1 MNRAIVFLLAL
12 SAAAPLAIAA
22 NAPPVIKTHIA
33 NQTLFAGVT
42 AKIDLT
48 NAFNDPDMNA
58 VRFSTVQGNFDV
70 QLFTAQKPITVAN
83 FLRYVDQGRYFKID
97 PTTHHRASS
106 FVHRMIPNF
115 VVQGGGY
122 IGTVGT
128 SDPTI
133 AIPTRLA
140 TFPPIQNE
148 PGISNKRGTI
158 AMAKLDGDPNSATSE
173 WFVNL
178 RDNGGPPNNLDTT
191 NGGFT
196 VFGKVLGTG
205 MTTVDKIATDQ
216 RLNEGAPFDS
226 LPVINY
232 MSPNPIRVPNLV
244 LVPDIIR
251 IPPFTFLAHSSNTA
265 VATVTISA
273 GRQLVINAKQI
284 GTSVIALR
292 ATDYDGAFVT
302 QNFTVTVV
310 ASPGRLNNIA
320 TRLDVL
326 SDPNELIAGFV
337 LTGTAP
343 KRVLDSRDRPVPR
356 GSAYCQSVGR
366 SHLGI
371 ARSNSQHASR
381 HEQRLGRRRDAPAD
395 HGY

>member
-1 MNRAIVFLLAL
+1 M

-22 NAPPVIKTHIA
+22 NAPPVIKTQIA

-48 NAFNDPDMNA
+48 NAFNDPDTNA
-58 VRFSTVQGNFDV
+58 VRFSTVLGNFDV

-83 FLRYVDQGRYFKID
+83 FLKYLDQGRYFKID
-97 PTTHHRASS
+97 PTTHHRVSS
-106 FVHRMIPNF
+106 FFHRSVSNF
-115 VVQGGGY
+115 VIQGGGF
-122 IGTVGT
+122 IGTANT
-128 SDPTI
+128 ADPTLVT
-133 AIPTRLA
+133 PTQIA

-158 AMAKLDGDPNSATSE
+158 AMAKLDGDPNSATSQ
-173 WFVNL
+173 WFINL
-178 RDNGGPPNNLDTT
+178 KDNGGPPSNLDTT

-205 MTTVDKIATDQ
+205 MTTVDKIAMLPTYNLQPSDPHT
-216 RLNEGAPFDS
+216 PFGEVP
-226 LPVINY
+226 LRNY
-232 MSPNPIRVPNLV
+232 NPSDFVRPPNLISI
-244 LVPDIIR
+244 PDIIR
-251 IPPFTFLAHSSNTA
+251 IPPFTFLPFSNNTA
-265 VATVTISA
+265 VATVSISA

-284 GTSVIALR
+284 GTASIALR
-292 ATDYDGAFVT
+292 ATDYDGASIT
-302 QNFTVTVV
+302 QHFTVTVV
-310 ASPGRLNNIA
+310 ASPGRLSNIA
-320 TRLDVL
+320 TRLNVL

-343 KRVLDSRDRPVPR
+343 KRVLIRAIGRPR
-356 GSAYCQSVGR
+356 GSAYRESVGR

-395 HGY
+395 HGH